1 MKEEKLS
8 LGKNGLLLCNMIC
21 YYKGEKWCND
31 LLLYNDFDDVMI
43 CYCRSNYKIIM
54 WLIGLLNYYRLL
66 DFFLKTDVIYYRL
79 LDWTTIITYYKA
91 VIWYCDWTIMITIKL
106 LM

>member
-43 CYCRSNYKIIM
+43 CYCRSNYKIINV
-54 WLIGLLNYYRLL
+54 IGLLNYYRLL
-66 DFFLKTDVIYYRL
+66 D
-79 LDWTTIITYYKA
+79 WTTIYYYKT
-91 VIWYCDWTIMITIKL
+91 VM
-106 LM
+106 

>member
-66 DFFLKTDVIYYRL
+66 D
-79 LDWTTIITYYKA
+79 WTTIITYYKA